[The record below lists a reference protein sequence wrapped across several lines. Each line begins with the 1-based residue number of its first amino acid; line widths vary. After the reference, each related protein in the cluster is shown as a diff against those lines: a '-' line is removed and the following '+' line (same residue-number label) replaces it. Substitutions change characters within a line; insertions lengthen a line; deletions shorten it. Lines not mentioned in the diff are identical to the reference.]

1 MNNKIIALFLIT
13 LAALP
18 VMAFAAA
25 SKLTFDQYGSLS
37 DYKYGTGNII
47 VNNPKGKVNLIT
59 EVMLK
64 KAEPSHTYYV
74 YAWIDQDWNNLNWAN
89 LFQLGS
95 FTTNKN
101 GNGNFHFNNVGQLLP
116 IASLPTGEHKFR
128 FVITDDNL
136 GDQAQPTGWS
146 QAIQGL
152 SVYTSDWTQLMQI
165 NQIKSK

>member
-1 MNNKIIALFLIT
+1 MT

-25 SKLTFDQYGSLS
+25 SKLTLS
-37 DYKYGTGNII
+37 SYTDGVPINYKYGTGNII

-59 EVMLK
+59 EVTLK
-64 KAEPSHTYYV
+64 KAEPNHKFYV
-74 YAWIDQDWNNLNWAN
+74 YAWVDQDWTGTIDWTKLYE
-89 LFQLGS
+89 LGS
-95 FTTNKN
+95 FTTNKQ

-136 GDQAQPTGWS
+136 ADQVTPTGWS

-152 SVYTSDWTQLMQI
+152 SVYTSDWSPVMK
-165 NQIKSK
+165 IK